1 MARLYKIHLGG
12 SITPTGSVTMSI
24 SHNLWATW
32 ASLAIRHER
41 WALDVRRGHGTAER
55 PDLSGELRE
64 SLLAMTASAF
74 ALDGFYGAI
83 RDLVYSGGR
92 VGKPESRAG
101 TIFEAVKRASDVA
114 GKTMNENWL
123 PELKWLFD
131 ARRQGVHHLPQ
142 FSEGLPHPS
151 VEGLAADEYALY
163 RVENATRAVDL
174 VLSVLEG
181 CIGHPKPALRE
192 WAGRNTAMLTNLLAE
207 RQAQDGT

>member
-1 MARLYKIHLGG
+1 MARLYKIHLEG
-12 SITPTGSVTMSI
+12 SISPTGSVSLSI

-41 WALDVRRGHGTAER
+41 WARNVRRGHATAER

-83 RDLVYSGGR
+83 RDLVYSGGK
-92 VGKPESRAG
+92 VGKSDSRAG
-101 TIFEAVKRASDVA
+101 SIFEAVKRASDVSS
-114 GKTMNENWL
+114 KTMNETWL
-123 PELKWLFD
+123 PELRWLFD
-131 ARRQGVHHLPQ
+131 ARKQGVHHLPQ
-142 FSEGLPHPS
+142 FSEGSPHPS
-151 VEGLAADEYALY
+151 VGGLAADEYALY

-181 CIGHPKPALRE
+181 CIGYPKPALRE
-192 WAGRNTAMLTNLLAE
+192 WASKNTGMLTNLLAE
-207 RQAQDGT
+207 RQVQDES